1 MTVKS
6 ELLYQPGAPKRWTD
20 VAPMTARTKL
30 LRFLR
35 RILEDESNRFTVTT
49 HLRARLH
56 DPETLKDE
64 EVINVPPLSP
74 MGADGLAVRS
84 FEKDTAGTTRAAL
97 VKEILELMAKD
108 PVHKVKRPQLSNEE
122 NVGED
127 TKHRACQTILTF
139 CSWTKLCAPPTCL
152 RMLCSP
158 HEASPQCVFSPQPAF
173 GMHMRLPMRLRNTSS
188 LPSMPL
194 RRPMRHRPNKCVC
207 TCKCIF
213 A

>member
-74 MGADGLAVRS
+74 IGADGLAVRS

-127 TKHRACQTILTF
+127 TSYSTVGAYNFRGKFGI
-139 CSWTKLCAPPTCL
+139 TK
-152 RMLCSP
+152 
-158 HEASPQCVFSPQPAF
+158 
-173 GMHMRLPMRLRNTSS
+173 
-188 LPSMPL
+188 
-194 RRPMRHRPNKCVC
+194 
-207 TCKCIF
+207 
-213 A
+213 